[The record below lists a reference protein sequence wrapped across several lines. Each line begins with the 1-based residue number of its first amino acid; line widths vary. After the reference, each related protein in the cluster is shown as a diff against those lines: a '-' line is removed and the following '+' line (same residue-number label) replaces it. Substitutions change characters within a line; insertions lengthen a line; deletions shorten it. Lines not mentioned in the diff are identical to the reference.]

1 MVAPFPV
8 RRTGNPAGHWRF
20 TNPAKKESFT
30 CIKKKKNYTRCPK
43 NICRFFTYLKPWKR
57 ERTFSEA
64 RLRRNG
70 SESGPAPT
78 GAPVGAPP
86 SPPSPRARSRG
97 PGAGH
102 RSTLGMAHARTH
114 PAFVEAQ
121 VPLRR
126 RAPASRR
133 RRGRRAREGLRPRRL
148 SARDAQ
154 LKNRKMKARIGGKPR
169 GPLASSPI
177 RFGLGLALGPCRA
190 CRCVLSV
197 RPRRGRG
204 ARNWP
209 PAATRRPDKER
220 QTKAILHLGFFICA
234 KRGPRLPSDMKAQN
248 PHTNPYP
255 VLGRGGGPWGR
266 GSSAPRL
273 RGTCCAC
280 PPAPPS
286 QRFPHEARSWSRIS
300 ARGIQRSI
308 RRHLSRL
315 NSIRLLRSFW
325 RTGCRSHFSVKRRL
339 EER

>member
-1 MVAPFPV
+1 M
-8 RRTGNPAGHWRF
+8 
-20 TNPAKKESFT
+20 
-30 CIKKKKNYTRCPK
+30 
-43 NICRFFTYLKPWKR
+43 
-57 ERTFSEA
+57 
-64 RLRRNG
+64 RRNG

-78 GAPVGAPP
+78 GAPLGAPPPP
-86 SPPSPRARSRG
+86 SPPGEESGSGRWASLNTGYGARTNAPCLRRGSGATEAPSACLPPPSGAPRARRASSAVPFRSR
-97 PGAGH
+97 
-102 RSTLGMAHARTH
+102 RSTRK
-114 PAFVEAQ
+114 
-121 VPLRR
+121 
-126 RAPASRR
+126 S
-133 RRGRRAREGLRPRRL
+133 
-148 SARDAQ
+148 
-154 LKNRKMKARIGGKPR
+154 KNESPNWGKPH

-177 RFGLGLALGPCRA
+177 RFGLDLALGPCRA

-325 RTGCRSHFSVKRRL
+325 RTGCQSHFSVKRRL